1 VPGVRS
7 LLGLPAAALAGAAIA
22 IGVVAGFGG
31 LSGGTTTTVRE
42 VLNVPVQQ
50 STTAS
55 LRSTAQPL
63 TVHEIYRRSGPGVV
77 QVTSTSR
84 VRRVDPLFAPF
95 GVPQTQT
102 EKALGSGFVID
113 KAGHIITNEHVVAGT
128 KSVQVSFSNNESMK
142 ASVVGVDPSSD
153 VAVLKIDARS
163 RALTPLVLGNSDLI
177 QVGDP
182 VVAIGN
188 PFGLD
193 RSITAGIV
201 SALQRPLTAPNG
213 FTIDHV
219 IQTDA
224 ALNHG
229 SSGGPLLDAR
239 GEVIGVNSQIQT
251 AGGQGN
257 VGIGFAIPINTVKG
271 VAAQLIKNGR
281 VEHAFLGINGKAVTP
296 AIAKLFHLPSRHGV
310 LVANVCASSGAAK
323 AGLRG
328 STTNVVVAGE
338 SWPVG
343 GDLIVRADGTTVAST
358 DRLRS
363 EVAAK
368 KPGDT
373 VKLTVFRDLKQLTID
388 VDLGRQPLSPQ
399 C

>member
-1 VPGVRS
+1 MR
-7 LLGLPAAALAGAAIA
+7 
-22 IGVVAGFGG
+22 
-31 LSGGTTTTVRE
+31 TQ
-42 VLNVPVQQ
+42 VL
-50 STTAS
+50 
-55 LRSTAQPL
+55 
-63 TVHEIYRRSGPGVV
+63 
-77 QVTSTSR
+77 
-84 VRRVDPLFAPF
+84 
-95 GVPQTQT
+95 
-102 EKALGSGFVID
+102 
-113 KAGHIITNEHVVAGT
+113 
-128 KSVQVSFSNNESMK
+128 
-142 ASVVGVDPSSD
+142 
-153 VAVLKIDARS
+153 AVLLLA
-163 RALTPLVLGNSDLI
+163 
-177 QVGDP
+177 VG
-182 VVAIGN
+182 
-188 PFGLD
+188 
-193 RSITAGIV
+193 
-201 SALQRPLTAPNG
+201 SA
-213 FTIDHV
+213 
-219 IQTDA
+219 
-224 ALNHG
+224 
-229 SSGGPLLDAR
+229 
-239 GEVIGVNSQIQT
+239 
-251 AGGQGN
+251 
-257 VGIGFAIPINTVKG
+257 